1 MTIGVFLR
9 LPEVARE
16 TGLGKSTI
24 WTKIAEGKFPAPVRF
39 GGKCTRW
46 VASEIEAW
54 KRSLIEKRD
63 GPEWATKPGKRR
75 GRVAHD
81 HEQPAA

>member
-9 LPEVARE
+9 LPEVKRE
-16 TGLGKSTI
+16 TGMGKSTI
-24 WTKIAEGKFPAPVRF
+24 WAKVKEGKFPAPVRF

-54 KRSLIEKRD
+54 KRARIEERD
-63 GPEWATKPGKRR
+63 SPKTKPEKRR
-75 GRVAHD
+75 GRVAH
-81 HEQPAA
+81 EQEQHAA